1 MKNLRNSLLLI
12 FALLAFGQT
21 AWAQWTGS
29 GTEADPYLISSAD
42 DWNTLS
48 DNVSNGT
55 HYTGKYFKLTA
66 DMHVTKRVSTLD
78 NSFEG
83 TFDGDGHT
91 LDVNYATS
99 SNNYFAPFRYVKN
112 ATIKNLHI
120 TGKINTLVSRAAGI
134 VGLAEGTV
142 NIINCR
148 SSIYIDAIWPY
159 DHIEGYHGGFISMC
173 KDATINI
180 INGLFDGK
188 FETYSFDEI
197 GGFVGLVDFDSHV
210 NLVNCLC
217 DPELVDLSD
226 DHGCD
231 TYVAYNDGDV
241 TMSHCFYIKK
251 IGKAQGTEAKGWN
264 NTQYLFALGSGW
276 HEVDGKVVPD
286 KSSQTH
292 DYSLTGEG
300 TAASPYLIG
309 SVTDWHKLVVCPSV
323 DGTSGKY
330 FKMTQDITLTE
341 TVSSGFRT
349 TMVGTSKDASFKGT
363 FDGDGHTLTVN
374 YTDNSSDHYTAPFRF
389 INEATINNLHV
400 TGTISK
406 EKKKHAGGLVGQAF
420 GENRI
425 TNCRSSVTIE
435 ANTDGDGS
443 HGGFIGDLR
452 DGYTVLSYCLFDGK
466 MRGPSNTDSRTTKW
480 GGFIGWVADD
490 GEANFKHCLFA
501 PTAIKISD
509 KGSCYTFARR
519 DDSDDLTFTNCYYT
533 QLLGG
538 SQAKQ
543 ARSISGNANVTVA
556 PYGTVSQHNVSGI
569 TTYSLGSAGIAFNP
583 CILYNDILYSGN
595 GSGVVLS
602 PSQVGETPAGA
613 QANSFIATPG
623 SLSRIMTDYHY
634 LSMTDANQIISLA
647 PSDWTSHAGTEADP
661 YLIYTTEQWN
671 LLADRVNNQ
680 DQTYSGKFFKLMAD
694 ITVAETVSSGTP
706 ITMVGTSDS
715 KSFQGTFD
723 GNGHTI
729 TLNYSDTRDTDFC
742 APFCYINGATIKFLH
757 VSGSIYKTKGK
768 NAGGFVGKAV
778 GDNTID
784 NCRSSVDIQFNKDGD
799 VSSGGFIGE
808 LRESGSTTFNNC
820 LFDGKLRG
828 TNAKSWGGFVGWVAS
843 GRTVTFNNCLFNP
856 EQINFNTNDSK
867 TFARKDGTVIVNN
880 CYYKT
885 LINDAQGATD
895 AASYSNATLLDA
907 LGLGWETIMENEVEK
922 VVPIMAVYPLSG
934 DGTEDVPFL
943 ITSAE
948 DWNHLASNQFLNV
961 NYNGKYFQLTNN
973 ISVTRM
979 VGYDGDHAFQG
990 TFDGDGNT
998 ITVSYGTAASPID
1011 IQFAAAFKNTYG
1023 ATIKNLRTTGTIYT
1037 ANTHSGGVVG
1047 RNGTGNLTMTNV
1059 TSDVTI
1065 NSTYNGNA
1073 HHGGLVG
1080 YTLNATLTGCSFTG
1094 KLLGSS
1100 SAKCGGLMGWKTS
1113 TASTRADF
1121 YDCLFAPTQVTV
1133 SATDSKTF
1141 VVDNGTVNFTNCY
1154 YTAPLGT
1161 VQGKLAHS
1169 ITAGNYVSVENAGT
1183 ATEYDISG
1191 ITSYGVGIKYNDVLY
1206 AGNEE
1211 AVALT
1216 LNCIPLSGYAI
1227 SQYVANEGT
1236 LTGNENPYS
1245 LTMPD
1250 ANVVIN
1256 ANITM
1261 IPGCD
1266 APTDL
1271 TVTHLLPNSATLS
1284 WTGNQ
1289 ETYQLRY
1296 RQLVN
1301 ESAVFFESF
1310 EDGVIPSTWTTIDH
1324 DGDGHNWLIGAKP
1337 AYNVSHG
1344 NYAAVSESYNKD
1356 EGTPLNPD
1364 NWLITPPIDLQGV
1377 MRVGVVNQ
1385 DPDNPEHFAI
1395 YLSTTGNTV
1404 DDFLNNGVVLVGET
1418 EASGDYT
1425 KYTASLSAYEGQQG
1439 YIAIRHFNSYDS
1451 FMLNV
1456 DAFGIYVPG
1465 EGGEWVEVNDIGNN
1479 TIDIDDLTSETL
1491 YEWQVCGI
1499 SADCG
1504 GNTLWSQGH
1513 FFTTS
1518 SECAL
1523 PVNLACNALSTSAT
1537 LGWDGVQNTYN
1548 LRYRTIPHTYFKED
1562 FEEGIPDTWTI
1573 IDADGD
1579 GESWH
1584 DYIVED
1590 QGYLHSGI
1598 GAAISYSYHYLTEFD
1613 PDNWLITPQLELTG
1627 MMEVWVRSYH
1637 SGYPDYFAIY
1647 LSTTGNAASDFTTVL
1662 VEKDAAS
1669 GDFTKYTADLSDYE
1683 GQRGY
1688 IAIRHFDSY
1697 DNYALMVD
1705 DFSIHENA
1713 EPSEW
1718 ITVNNIGDNTLA
1730 LNGLTPETDYEWQ
1743 VQGINEQCG
1752 EGTTEWSE
1760 CAFFTTTAASTFIKE
1775 ITGYGDS
1782 DGGWYLIAS
1791 PLAEA
1796 FTPTAENGFLTNAYD
1811 LYRFNQAA
1819 ELEWENWKAEE
1830 TDNYH
1835 FDLESGHGYL
1845 YASHENT
1852 TLVFTGEPYSGNG
1865 EVTLSK
1871 TDNASFPGW
1880 NLVGN
1885 PFNVTAYIADG
1896 RNFYVMNAEGSEIE
1910 VATSNSIAPME
1921 GIFVIATENG
1931 ETMTFTT
1938 EAPSNNG
1945 KGLALNLSHGIGVI
1959 DRAIVRFGEGNQQRN
1974 LPKFQ
1979 MRSNSTK
1986 VYIPQDNR
1994 DYAVVSAENEGEMP
2008 VSFKAK
2014 ENGTYTLSVSGTE
2027 NGERNGE
2034 ALNEAKRVKTEN
2046 GKFSVLRLIDN
2057 LTGADI
2063 DLLQSPSYTFEA
2075 KTTDYESRF
2084 KLVFATGNASDDPF
2098 ASFSNGTLVINHQG
2112 NATMNVYDVTGRRI
2126 DTQRV
2131 NGTCQVGFNPAPG
2144 VYMIQLVGGND
2155 TKTQKIVVK

>member
-1 MKNLRNSLLLI
+1 MKNLRNPLLLI
-12 FALLAFGQT
+12 FALIAFGQT
-21 AWAQWTGS
+21 AWAQFSGGT

-309 SVTDWHKLVVCPSV
+309 SVSDWHKLVVSPSV
-323 DGTSGKY
+323 DGTSDKY
-330 FKMTQDITLTE
+330 YKMTQDITLTE

-349 TMVGTSKDASFKGT
+349 TMVGTSEDVSFQGT

-400 TGTISK
+400 TGKISK

-425 TNCRSSVTIE
+425 NNCRSSVTIE

-466 MRGPSNTDSRTTKW
+466 MQGPNNSNSRTEEW
-480 GGFIGWVADD
+480 GGFIGWVASD

-501 PTAIKISD
+501 PTSMKISD
-509 KGSCYTFARR
+509 KDGCYTFARR
-519 DDSDDLTFTNCYYT
+519 KDSDDLTFTNCYYT

-595 GSGVVLS
+595 GSGVALS

-623 SLSRIMTDYHY
+623 SLSLMTDYHY

-680 DQTYSGKFFKLMAD
+680 NQTYSGKFFKLMAD
-694 ITVAETVSSGTP
+694 ITVGETISSGTP
-706 ITMVGTSDS
+706 ITMVGTSDN

-843 GRTVTFNNCLFNP
+843 GRTVTFNNCLCAPTVVN
-856 EQINFNTNDSK
+856 INADDSK
-867 TFARKDGTVIVNN
+867 TFARKDGTVNVNN

-922 VVPIMAVYPLSG
+922 VVPIMAVYPFSG

-943 ITSAE
+943 ITSTE

-979 VGYDGDHAFQG
+979 VGYDPNHAFQG
-990 TFDGDGNT
+990 TFDGSGNT
-998 ITVSYGTAASPID
+998 ITVNYGTAASPMN
-1011 IQFAAAFKNTYG
+1011 IQYAAPFKNAYG

-1037 ANTHSGGVVG
+1037 SNTHSGGVVG

-1065 NSTYNGNA
+1065 NSTYSGNA

-1113 TASTRADF
+1113 TANTSADF

-1141 VVDNGTVNFTNCY
+1141 VVDNGTVSFTNCY
-1154 YTAPLGT
+1154 YIESLGEAQAKQART
-1161 VQGKLAHS
+1161 ISAGK
-1169 ITAGNYVSVENAGT
+1169 YVTTMENAGT

-1191 ITSYGVGIKYNDVLY
+1191 ITSYGSGILYDSVLY
-1206 AGNEE
+1206 AGNGD
-1211 AVALT
+1211 VVSLSLGYT
-1216 LNCIPLSGYAI
+1216 LPESFEFYGYQA
-1227 SQYVANEGT
+1227 SAGT
-1236 LTGNENPYS
+1236 LTGSDNPYT
-1245 LTMPD
+1245 LTMPNED
-1250 ANVVIN
+1250 VT
-1256 ANITM
+1256 ITA
-1261 IPGCD
+1261 D
-1266 APTDL
+1266 Y
-1271 TVTHLLPNSATLS
+1271 S
-1284 WTGNQ
+1284 
-1289 ETYQLRY
+1289 
-1296 RQLVN
+1296 N
-1301 ESAVFFESF
+1301 E
-1310 EDGVIPSTWTTIDH
+1310 W
-1324 DGDGHNWLIGAKP
+1324 
-1337 AYNVSHG
+1337 
-1344 NYAAVSESYNKD
+1344 
-1356 EGTPLNPD
+1356 
-1364 NWLITPPIDLQGV
+1364 
-1377 MRVGVVNQ
+1377 
-1385 DPDNPEHFAI
+1385 
-1395 YLSTTGNTV
+1395 
-1404 DDFLNNGVVLVGET
+1404 
-1418 EASGDYT
+1418 
-1425 KYTASLSAYEGQQG
+1425 
-1439 YIAIRHFNSYDS
+1439 
-1451 FMLNV
+1451 
-1456 DAFGIYVPG
+1456 PG
-1465 EGGEWVEVNDIGNN
+1465 EGNEESPYLIYHPEQLDLLATNVNNGNQYVSTRFKLMADLEYNHDGLGEHESNYTPIGIDTHTFSGIFDGNGHTISGIRVYSGGSAAADNYKGLFGNVNGNAGYSGVVKNLILTDAVITGHQYCGGIVGYNYCGTIDNCHVTSSVMIHGTQTTAHYHGGIVGQNTSGASNAVVTHCSSAATLTGTNTSYHFYYYGGIVGNN
-1479 TIDIDDLTSETL
+1479 E
-1491 YEWQVCGI
+1491 
-1499 SADCG
+1499 G
-1504 GNTLWSQGH
+1504 GV
-1513 FFTTS
+1513 TTD
-1518 SECAL
+1518 
-1523 PVNLACNALSTSAT
+1523 NLAIGAIVQKGQTNTYGAISGRNVGTMMNNYYINCTVDGVENAIEVGCGNADITDNDGAVPGNKIFLAEHITSDATVFTIPTLDELEEQTFSVAAFGATVT
-1537 LGWDGVQNTYN
+1537 LGY
-1548 LRYRTIPHTYFKED
+1548 
-1562 FEEGIPDTWTI
+1562 
-1573 IDADGD
+1573 
-1579 GESWH
+1579 
-1584 DYIVED
+1584 
-1590 QGYLHSGI
+1590 
-1598 GAAISYSYHYLTEFD
+1598 
-1613 PDNWLITPQLELTG
+1613 EL
-1627 MMEVWVRSYH
+1627 
-1637 SGYPDYFAIY
+1637 SGY
-1647 LSTTGNAASDFTTVL
+1647 
-1662 VEKDAAS
+1662 
-1669 GDFTKYTADLSDYE
+1669 
-1683 GQRGY
+1683 
-1688 IAIRHFDSY
+1688 
-1697 DNYALMVD
+1697 
-1705 DFSIHENA
+1705 
-1713 EPSEW
+1713 
-1718 ITVNNIGDNTLA
+1718 
-1730 LNGLTPETDYEWQ
+1730 
-1743 VQGINEQCG
+1743 
-1752 EGTTEWSE
+1752 
-1760 CAFFTTTAASTFIKE
+1760 E
-1775 ITGYGDS
+1775 ITYYVDEEPIEGNIFTMPNEYVEAVAVDATVIPVVTLDIAGYGDS
-1782 DGGWYLIAS
+1782 DGGYYLIA
-1791 PLAEA
+1791 
-1796 FTPTAENGFLTNAYD
+1796 TPFESVDPADVAGMTEGSFD
-1811 LYRFNQAA
+1811 LYRFNQDAN
-1819 ELEWENWKAEE
+1819 LEWENWKQQG
-1830 TDNYH
+1830 DNFH
-1835 FDLESGHGYL
+1835 FDLEAGRGYL
-1845 YASHENT
+1845 YAHDT
-1852 TLVFTGEPYSGNG
+1852 DITLVFTGEPYTGNG

-1871 TDNASFPGW
+1871 NTGGDFEGW

-1885 PFNVTAYIADG
+1885 PFNETAYIADG
-1896 RNFYVMNAEGSEIE
+1896 RAFYTMNGEGSEIMASE
-1910 VATSNSIAPME
+1910 VDGIAPME
-1921 GIFVIATENG
+1921 GVFVIAAEDG
-1931 ETMTFTT
+1931 EIMTFTT
-1938 EAPSNNG
+1938 TKPETNNG
-1945 KGLALNLSHGIGVI
+1945 KGLVLNLSKGASTGSATRGGII
-1959 DRAIVRFGEGNQQRN
+1959 DRAIVRFGEGRQ

-1986 VYIPQDNR
+1986 VYIPQDGN
-1994 DYAVVSAENEGEMP
+1994 DYAMVNVGRDGAGTVSTEIP
-2008 VSFKAK
+2008 VNFKAQ
-2014 ENGTYTLSVSGTE
+2014 ENGTYTLTISGVF
-2027 NGERNGE
+2027 RSP
-2034 ALNEAKRVKTEN
+2034 
-2046 GKFSVLRLIDN
+2046 FSVLRLIDN
-2057 LTGADI
+2057 MTGNDI
-2063 DLLQSPSYTFEA
+2063 DLLQTPSYSFEA

-2084 KLVFATGNASDDPF
+2084 KLVFATGDTDETDTF
-2098 ASFSNGTLVINHQG
+2098 AFFSNGEI
-2112 NATMNVYDVTGRRI
+2112 I
-2126 DTQRV
+2126 V
-2131 NGTCQVGFNPAPG
+2131 NGEGTLQVIDMLGRVIVQRRDGACTVSTQGMTAG
-2144 VYMIQLVGGND
+2144 VYVLRFINGDDV
-2155 TKTQKIVVK
+2155 KTQKIVIE